1 MKKNTIEF
9 FCSNELVDYK
19 KSLRLMEQRVKKIN
33 DNIESELL
41 WFLEHPS
48 VYTAGTSSKEK
59 DLLNKN
65 LLPVFKTN
73 RGGKYT
79 YHGPGQRVAYVM
91 LDVRRRNYNVKSY
104 INLLEQ
110 WLINSLMEIGIKS
123 YLIKDK
129 IGIWVMNEKKNN
141 CEEKIGSLGLRI
153 RKGVSYHG
161 VSLNI
166 NPNIEYFSGI
176 VPCGNEG
183 SGVTSIEKIGIK
195 ISKDKFDNILISNF
209 EKIFKIKIK
218 SIQTLS

>member
-1 MKKNTIEF
+1 MKNTIEF

-19 KSLRLMEQRVKKIN
+19 KSINLMEQRVKKIN

-104 INLLEQ
+104 IRLLEQ

>member
-1 MKKNTIEF
+1 MKNTIEF

-19 KSLRLMEQRVKKIN
+19 KSINLMEQRVKKIN
-33 DNIESELL
+33 DNTESELL

-73 RGGKYT
+73 RGGEYT

-91 LDVRRRNYNVKSY
+91 LDVRRRNYNIKSY
-104 INLLEQ
+104 IRLLEQ

-129 IGIWVMNEKKNN
+129 IGIWVMNDKKNN

-161 VSLNI
+161 ISLNI

-183 SGVTSIEKIGIK
+183 SGVTSIEKIGVK
-195 ISKDKFDNILISNF
+195 ISKNKFDNILISNF